1 MGCWRTPRPVRMAVV
16 MGAVMTGGP
25 TEPRAVATDCRSAQS
40 AFYAPDDGI
49 VLPAFVDWN
58 GEGRPIA
65 AGSP

>member
-1 MGCWRTPRPVRMAVV
+1 MAVV
-16 MGAVMTGGP
+16 TGAVMTGGP